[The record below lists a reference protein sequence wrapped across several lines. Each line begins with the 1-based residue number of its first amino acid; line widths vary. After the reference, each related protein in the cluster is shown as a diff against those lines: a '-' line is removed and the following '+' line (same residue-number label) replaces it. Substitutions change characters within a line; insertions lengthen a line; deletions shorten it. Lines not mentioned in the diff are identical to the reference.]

1 MKYKYKIT
9 SNYII
14 FYYILNIY
22 FLRNNLNFLKKGKNV
37 EKIYRIEY
45 YIINIKFLWRNIT
58 NVKKSIIRLC

>member
-1 MKYKYKIT
+1 MQLDKSDGRYT
-9 SNYII
+9 T
-14 FYYILNIY
+14 YYIKYI
-22 FLRNNLNFLKKGKNV
+22 FFQEENLNFLKKEKNV